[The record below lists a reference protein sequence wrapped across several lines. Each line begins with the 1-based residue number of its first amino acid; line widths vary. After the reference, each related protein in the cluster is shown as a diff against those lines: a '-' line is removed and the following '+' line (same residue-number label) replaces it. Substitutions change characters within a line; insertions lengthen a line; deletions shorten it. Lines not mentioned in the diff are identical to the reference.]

1 MLLIQ
6 LLYKMERI
14 GAKNINYLI
23 LAEKRNEN
31 KTKKRRKM
39 EEII

>member
-14 GAKNINYLI
+14 GAKNIKYLI